1 MKKQAGFTLVELVV
15 VIAVL
20 GILAATALPRFVN
33 VQGNA
38 RGASMNGL
46 AASVRSA
53 SNLARAAWIAG
64 GSTGAVVV
72 MDNNNVDVVANVGY
86 PQATAGGIVAALQQ
100 LDGNTFTATPGA
112 GIMTF
117 NLNGFPACSFVYTQL
132 TGVVNTAN
140 IGTAAAVQQN
150 CN

>member
-53 SNLARAAWIAG
+53 SNLARAAWVAG
-64 GSTGAVVV
+64 GQQGNQVL
-72 MDNNNVDVVANVGY
+72 MDGNNVNVVAGVGF
-86 PQATAGGIVAALQQ
+86 PQANAGGIVAALQQ
-100 LDGNTFTATPGA
+100 LDANTFTATPGA

-117 NLNGFPACSFVYTQL
+117 NLNGFPNCSFVYTEQ
-132 TGVVNTAN
+132 TGVVNTGN
-140 IGTAAAVQQN
+140 IGTAANIAQN

>member
-53 SNLARAAWIAG
+53 ANLARAAWIAG
-64 GSTGAVVV
+64 GSTGATVN
-72 MDNNNVDVVANVGY
+72 MDNVNVNVVAGVGF
-86 PQATAGGIVAALQQ
+86 PQATNGGIVAALQQ
-100 LDGNTFTATPGA
+100 LDGDNFTATPGA

-117 NLNGFPACSFVYTQL
+117 NLNGFPRCSFVYTEQ
-132 TGVVNTAN
+132 TGVVNTVN
-140 IGTAAAVQQN
+140 IGTAAAVQNN